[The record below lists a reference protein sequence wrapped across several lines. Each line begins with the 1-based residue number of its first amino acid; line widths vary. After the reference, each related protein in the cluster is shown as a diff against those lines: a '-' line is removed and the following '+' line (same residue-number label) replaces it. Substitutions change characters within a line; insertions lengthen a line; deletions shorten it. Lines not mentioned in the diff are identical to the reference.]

1 VTANSFTRQ
10 YFGYNSFGIFNN
22 NLKSKEKIQMCF
34 SAGAS
39 FGAGAVLSVVGITA
53 IKQSNTSLQMVFAG
67 IPLIFAVQQVTEG
80 FVWLSLLNPAYAPWL
95 QPATYIFLTFAY
107 IVWPSWVPLSVLLL
121 EKNSRRKKI
130 LFSGL
135 ASGLL
140 VSLYLAYRLL
150 TQHIHAEIIGMHIS
164 YDLGFPGSAL
174 RYSAILYFAST
185 AIPPFISSV
194 KKMWLFGFS
203 ITVAYIITRL
213 FFEDYELSVWCF
225 FAAIISAAVFTI
237 ILDLQKSLLE
247 SLSPGNTSRGMSTV
261 PLK

>member
-1 VTANSFTRQ
+1 
-10 YFGYNSFGIFNN
+10 
-22 NLKSKEKIQMCF
+22 MCF

-39 FGAGAVLSVVGITA
+39 FGAGVVLSVIGITA
-53 IKQSNTSLQMVFAG
+53 IKQSRISSQMVFAG

-80 FVWLSLLNPAYAPWL
+80 FVWFSLLNPAYAPRL

-107 IVWPSWVPLSVLLL
+107 IAWPSWVPLSILLL
-121 EKNSRRKKI
+121 EKDTKRRKI
-130 LFSGL
+130 LSAGL

-140 VSLYLAYRLL
+140 VSVYLAYRLL
-150 TQHIHAEIIGMHIS
+150 TQNIHAEIIGMHIS

-174 RYSAILYFAST
+174 HYAAILYFAST
-185 AIPPFISSV
+185 IIPPFISSV

-203 ITVAYIITRL
+203 IAIAYLITRI
-213 FFEDYELSVWCF
+213 FFDDYELSIWCF

-237 ILDLQKSLLE
+237 ILDLQKYFIE
-247 SLSPGNTSRGMSTV
+247 GKSPDDTAPGMSTV